1 MTVYLIKKPSCT
13 QFYFMYFIAEE
24 ELQKKMINQLKNNK
38 PNYIIYEENLTNW
51 NVSKQR
57 LKLIF
62 NYVNDNYSFYE
73 KFEKW
78 TIYMINK

>member
-1 MTVYLIKKPSCT
+1 
-13 QFYFMYFIAEE
+13 MYFIAEE